1 MHLSSS
7 STLSQALETGDVK
20 FQIFITIYNAISL
33 KQTL

>member
-20 FQIFITIYNAISL
+20 FQFFISIYKAISL